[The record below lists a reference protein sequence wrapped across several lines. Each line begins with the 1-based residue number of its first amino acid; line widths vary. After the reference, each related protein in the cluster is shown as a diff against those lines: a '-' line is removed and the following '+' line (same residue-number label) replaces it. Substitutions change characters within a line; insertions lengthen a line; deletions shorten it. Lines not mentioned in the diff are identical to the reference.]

1 MKVLF
6 VTKPFKIE
14 PLGIMYLSSSAKKE
28 NHEVDIVL
36 TSENLE
42 KKILEYKP
50 EILAYSVLTGDQK
63 FYSGLNRDIKK
74 INNSISIFGGSH
86 PTFFPEFI
94 KEEGVDVIC
103 RGEGENAFVDFLND
117 PYNERIPS
125 LTIKKENKII
135 SNELRNLSDLDNL
148 AFPDRDLVFKYSDIK
163 NDPIKHFISSRG
175 CPFNCSYCFN
185 ELYSDLYKGKG
196 QRVRHRDVDSF
207 IEEISEVINNSPT
220 RFIYFQDDT
229 FTLNKEWLEN
239 FSREYS
245 KKINFP
251 FHCHVRANTL
261 TEEKVSLLKKAGC
274 YSVHLAAEAAN
285 DQLRNEILNRK
296 MSKEQIYD
304 ACNLL
309 KKYDIK
315 FMLQNIL
322 GIPTGSIENDIETL
336 ELNIKCKPDYA
347 WASIFQ
353 PYPGTRLGEFCVKNN
368 FYSGNFEDLNSSFF
382 DSSILN
388 FTLDYKNQISNLQ
401 KLFAIAVEYPKVY
414 YSKNFDKMINEDS
427 KDLKVRNKYKN
438 LYDQMRK
445 KGDRRLYGF
454 DL

>member
-28 NHEVDIVL
+28 NHKVDIVL

-42 KKILEYKP
+42 DKIREYKP
-50 EILAYSVLTGDQK
+50 DILAYSVLTGDQR
-63 FYSGLNRDIKK
+63 FYSDLNKKIKK
-74 INNSISIFGGSH
+74 INNSLSIFGGPH

-94 KEEGVDVIC
+94 NEEGIDIIC
-103 RGEGENAFVDFLND
+103 RGEGENAFADFLNNPD
-117 PYNERIPS
+117 NEKIS
-125 LTIKKENKII
+125 NLIIKKENKII
-135 SNELRNLSDLDNL
+135 SNPLDSLSNLDNL
-148 AFPDRDLVFKYSDIK
+148 SFPDRNLVFKYPEIRDG
-163 NDPIKHFISSRG
+163 PIKHFISSRG

-185 ELYSDLYKGKG
+185 ESYSTLYEGKG
-196 QRVRHRDVDSF
+196 ARVRQREVGSF
-207 IEEISEVINNSPT
+207 IKEISEVVNNSPT
-220 RFIYFQDDT
+220 RFVYFQDDT

-239 FSREYS
+239 FSSEYS

-251 FHCHVRANTL
+251 FHCHVRANTI
-261 TEEKVSLLKKAGC
+261 TEEKVDLLKKAGC
-274 YSVHLAAEAAN
+274 YSVHIAAEAAN
-285 DQLRNEILNRK
+285 DRIRNEILNRK
-296 MSKEQIYD
+296 MSKEQIYS
-304 ACNLL
+304 ACDLL
-309 KKYDIK
+309 KKYNIK

-322 GIPTGSIENDIETL
+322 GIPTGSLEDDLETL
-336 ELNIKCKPDYA
+336 EMNIKCKPDYA

-353 PYPGTRLGEFCVKNN
+353 PYPGTRLGEFCKKNN
-368 FYSGNFEDLNSSFF
+368 FYSGDFEDLNSNFF

-388 FTLDYKNQISNLQ
+388 FNPDYKNQLSNLQ
-401 KLFAIAVEYPKVY
+401 KIFAVIVEHPKIY
-414 YSKNFDKMINEDS
+414 SSKNFEKIINVNSSDFGIR
-427 KDLKVRNKYKN
+427 KKYKN